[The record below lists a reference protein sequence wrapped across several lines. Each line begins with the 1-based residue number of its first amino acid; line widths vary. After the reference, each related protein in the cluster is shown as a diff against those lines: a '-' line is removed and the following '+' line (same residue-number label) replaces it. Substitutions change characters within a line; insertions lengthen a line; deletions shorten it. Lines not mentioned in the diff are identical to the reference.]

1 MHLKNSRYFLRFGLP
16 LIFGFMIYS
25 CSTSKKLA
33 EQNYHPAGVE
43 PASVVDSIPHY
54 RDELHSVKGEGRA
67 IVSEPGNTERI
78 TLLFK
83 SNRQKSLVT
92 IRNGIGIEGGQLLTD
107 GDTLLIYNKIDE
119 YARKIPI
126 RSGNL
131 DRINR
136 LAALNIL
143 DIISYSVSA
152 DEVQSVLEN
161 DQTFK
166 LILTSGT
173 EIYVDKKSYL
183 VQKVVQPK
191 NSQLP
196 YSKITY
202 GAYGSLNK
210 FILPRRITIFGA
222 EEKSK
227 IALQLTALELNP
239 NLNTLGIN
247 LPNDIPVYYR

>member
-1 MHLKNSRYFLRFGLP
+1 MRLKNSRYFLRFGLL
-16 LIFGFMIYS
+16 LIASITLYS

-33 EQNYHPAGVE
+33 DQNYHPADVE
-43 PASVVDSIPHY
+43 TASVVSKIPDY
-54 RDELHSVKGEGRA
+54 RGELHSVKGEGRA
-67 IVSEPGNTERI
+67 IVSEPGNTERV
-78 TLLFK
+78 TLLFS

-126 RSGNL
+126 KSGNL

-143 DIISYSVSA
+143 DIISYSLSS
-152 DEVQSVLEN
+152 DEVQTVLESN
-161 DQTFK
+161 KTFK
-166 LILTSGT
+166 LILDSGT

-191 NSQLP
+191 HSQLP

-202 GAYGSLNK
+202 DAYGSLNG

-239 NLNTLGIN
+239 NLNTLSIN